1 MTQQCRHVG
10 QQLLQTTFNVD
21 LTPPAARGLQARTR
35 AGAGF
40 VRFRLSE
47 PGYVQLRVQ
56 GHLVGGYVQHKAG
69 VGGIRY
75 RLAGKRAKRIE
86 LRLLDLAGNA
96 GHARIVLRR

>member
-1 MTQQCRHVG
+1 MLTLTTEAG

-21 LTPPAARGLQARTR
+21 LTPPRATGLQARTR
-35 AGAGF
+35 AGGGF
-40 VRFRLSE
+40 VRYRLSE

-56 GHLVGGYVQHKAG
+56 GHLIGGYVKHKAG

-75 RLAGKRAKRIE
+75 RLAGRRARKIE